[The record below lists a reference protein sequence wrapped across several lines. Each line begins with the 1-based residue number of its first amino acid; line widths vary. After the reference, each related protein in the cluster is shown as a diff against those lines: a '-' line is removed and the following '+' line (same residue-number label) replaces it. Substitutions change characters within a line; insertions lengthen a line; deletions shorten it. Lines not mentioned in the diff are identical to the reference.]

1 MYPQHIQEA
10 AAAIGRTLTESAT
23 PLYGSGLRLPDRR
36 AVIELVKEV
45 RRLLFPA
52 YFGDPALM
60 SLAPEN
66 YAALLLER
74 IREKLT
80 EQLKLALPEDQVDRA
95 EEITREF
102 ARRLPQVQKLL
113 LEDLDA
119 TFESDPAAASREEI
133 IFAYPGLFAIFVYR
147 IAHLLY
153 CQRVPMIPRIMSE
166 YAHSRTGIDIHPG
179 ASIGPHF
186 FIDHGTGIVVGETTV
201 IGRNVKLYQG
211 VTLGAMSPRAGPR
224 VSARQAP
231 SHRGGRRDH
240 LFRRVHPGGRHGHRR
255 RLRGGGQRVFDP
267 VRPQRH
273 PGGRRHPGP
282 GAEKPRGPVCVY
294 DIRKGA
300 GRFVRPCGNRNPSG
314 LGRRGSSACQK
325 ASQSLPPAGGG

>member
-10 AAAIGRTLTESAT
+10 AAAMGRTLTESAT

-36 AVIELVKEV
+36 AVIDLVKEV

-74 IREKLT
+74 ISEKLT
-80 EQLKLALPEDQVDRA
+80 AQLRLALPEDQVQRA

-102 ARRLPQVQKLL
+102 VRRLPQVQKLL

-119 TFESDPAAASREEI
+119 TFESDPAASSREEI

-153 CQRVPMIPRIMSE
+153 CQRVPMIPRIMAE

-201 IGRNVKLYQG
+201 IGDHVKLYQG
-211 VTLGAMSPRAGPR
+211 VTLGAKSFELDENGN
-224 VSARQAP
+224 
-231 SHRGGRRDH
+231 
-240 LFRRVHPGGRHGHRR
+240 
-255 RLRGGGQRVFDP
+255 P
-267 VRPQRH
+267 VKGIKRH
-273 PGGRRHPGP
+273 PNIGNHVVIYANATILGGDTTVGDH
-282 GAEKPRGPVCVY
+282 CV
-294 DIRKGA
+294 IG
-300 GRFVRPCGNRNPSG
+300 GNVW
-314 LGRRGSSACQK
+314 LT
-325 ASQSLPPAGGG
+325 ASVPAGKTVVYKG

>member
-74 IREKLT
+74 ICEKLT
-80 EQLKLALPEDQVDRA
+80 EQLKLALPEDQVGRA
-95 EEITREF
+95 EEIAREF

-119 TFESDPAAASREEI
+119 TFESDPAAASREAEPDTDSPI
-133 IFAYPGLFAIFVYR
+133 IL
-147 IAHLLY
+147 
-153 CQRVPMIPRIMSE
+153 
-166 YAHSRTGIDIHPG
+166 
-179 ASIGPHF
+179 
-186 FIDHGTGIVVGETTV
+186 
-201 IGRNVKLYQG
+201 K
-211 VTLGAMSPRAGPR
+211 
-224 VSARQAP
+224 SARRSRQSMSTA
-231 SHRGGRRDH
+231 
-240 LFRRVHPGGRHGHRR
+240 
-255 RLRGGGQRVFDP
+255 
-267 VRPQRH
+267 
-273 PGGRRHPGP
+273 
-282 GAEKPRGPVCVY
+282 
-294 DIRKGA
+294 
-300 GRFVRPCGNRNPSG
+300 
-314 LGRRGSSACQK
+314 SATVSVAR
-325 ASQSLPPAGGG
+325 ASR

>member
-74 IREKLT
+74 ICEKLT
-80 EQLKLALPEDQVDRA
+80 EQLKLALPEDQVGRA

-186 FIDHGTGIVVGETTV
+186 FIDHGTGIVIGETTE
-201 IGRNVKLYQG
+201 IGEWVKIYQG
-211 VTLGAMSPRAGPR
+211 VTLGGLSTRAGQGLRNHKRHPTIEDRVTIYSGASILGGETRIGEGSIIGGNAFVTRSVPPHTR
-224 VSARQAP
+224 VSIRDP
-231 SHRGGRRDH
+231 DLEFHRDKTDTMDEND
-240 LFRRVHPGGRHGHRR
+240 
-255 RLRGGGQRVFDP
+255 QS
-267 VRPQRH
+267 
-273 PGGRRHPGP
+273 
-282 GAEKPRGPVCVY
+282 KY
-294 DIRKGA
+294 W
-300 GRFVRPCGNRNPSG
+300 NP
-314 LGRRGSSACQK
+314 AQTDET
-325 ASQSLPPAGGG
+325 

>member
-10 AAAIGRTLTESAT
+10 AAAIGRTLTESDT

-74 IREKLT
+74 ICEKLT
-80 EQLKLALPEDQVDRA
+80 EQLKLALPEDQVGRA
-95 EEITREF
+95 EEIAREF

-201 IGRNVKLYQG
+201 IGEHVKLYQG
-211 VTLGAMSPRAGPR
+211 VTLGAKSFAVKADGTL
-224 VSARQAP
+224 VK
-231 SHRGGRRDH
+231 GNK
-240 LFRRVHPGGRHGHRR
+240 
-255 RLRGGGQRVFDP
+255 
-267 VRPQRH
+267 RH
-273 PGGRRHPGP
+273 PNIGSNVVIYAGATILGGDTYIGDNCVIGGNVWLTHSVEPGKRVLT
-282 GAEKPRGPVCVY
+282 AREQTEFVTT
-294 DIRKGA
+294 DI
-300 GRFVRPCGNRNPSG
+300 
-314 LGRRGSSACQK
+314 
-325 ASQSLPPAGGG
+325 

>member
-10 AAAIGRTLTESAT
+10 AAAIGRTLTESDT

-74 IREKLT
+74 ICEKLT
-80 EQLKLALPEDQVDRA
+80 EQLKLALPEDQVGRA
-95 EEITREF
+95 EEIAREF

-186 FIDHGTGIVVGETTV
+186 FIDHGTGIVIGETTE
-201 IGRNVKLYQG
+201 IGEWVKIYQG
-211 VTLGAMSPRAGPR
+211 VTLGGLSTRAGQGLRNHKRHPTIEDRVTIYSGASILGGETRIGEGSIIGGNAFVTRSVPPHTR
-224 VSARQAP
+224 VSIRDP
-231 SHRGGRRDH
+231 DLEFHRDKTDTMDEND
-240 LFRRVHPGGRHGHRR
+240 
-255 RLRGGGQRVFDP
+255 QS
-267 VRPQRH
+267 
-273 PGGRRHPGP
+273 
-282 GAEKPRGPVCVY
+282 KY
-294 DIRKGA
+294 W
-300 GRFVRPCGNRNPSG
+300 NP
-314 LGRRGSSACQK
+314 AQTDET
-325 ASQSLPPAGGG
+325 

>member
-10 AAAIGRTLTESAT
+10 AAAIGRTLTESDT

-74 IREKLT
+74 ICEKLT
-80 EQLKLALPEDQVDRA
+80 EQLKLALPEDQVGRA
-95 EEITREF
+95 EEIAREF

-201 IGRNVKLYQG
+201 IGDHVKLYQG
-211 VTLGAMSPRAGPR
+211 VTLGALST
-224 VSARQAP
+224 
-231 SHRGGRRDH
+231 
-240 LFRRVHPGGRHGHRR
+240 
-255 RLRGGGQRVFDP
+255 RGGGKKL
-267 VRPQRH
+267 
-273 PGGRRHPGP
+273 PGP
-282 GAEKPRGPVCVY
+282 TAKR
-294 DIRKGA
+294 
-300 GRFVRPCGNRNPSG
+300 
-314 LGRRGSSACQK
+314 
-325 ASQSLPPAGGG
+325 PAGSAYRRSFTV

>member
-10 AAAIGRTLTESAT
+10 AAAMGRTLTESAT

-36 AVIELVKEV
+36 AVIDLVKEV

-74 IREKLT
+74 ISEKLT
-80 EQLKLALPEDQVDRA
+80 AQLRLALPEDQVQRA

-102 ARRLPQVQKLL
+102 VRRLPRVQRLL

-153 CQRVPMIPRIMSE
+153 CQRVPMIPRIMAE

-186 FIDHGTGIVVGETTV
+186 FIDHGTGIV
-201 IGRNVKLYQG
+201 
-211 VTLGAMSPRAGPR
+211 TLGAMSPRAGHA
-224 VSARQAP
+224 S
-231 SHRGGRRDH
+231 
-240 LFRRVHPGGRHGHRR
+240 LPGK
-255 RLRGGGQRVFDP
+255 
-267 VRPQRH
+267 RH
-273 PGGRRHPGP
+273 PTVGDDVTIYSGASILGGETDIGDGSVVGGNVFLTHSVRSGTRVAAATP
-282 GAEKPRGPVCVY
+282 APVM
-294 DIRKGA
+294 K
-300 GRFVRPCGNRNPSG
+300 NPSD
-314 LGRRGSSACQK
+314 
-325 ASQSLPPAGGG
+325 PFVYTI

>member
-74 IREKLT
+74 ICEKLT
-80 EQLKLALPEDQVDRA
+80 EQLKLALPEDQVQRA

-102 ARRLPQVQKLL
+102 VRRLPRVQRLL

-153 CQRVPMIPRIMSE
+153 CQRVPM
-166 YAHSRTGIDIHPG
+166 TPG
-179 ASIGPHF
+179 SWPNMPTAARAS
-186 FIDHGTGIVVGETTV
+186 TST
-201 IGRNVKLYQG
+201 
-211 VTLGAMSPRAGPR
+211 
-224 VSARQAP
+224 
-231 SHRGGRRDH
+231 
-240 LFRRVHPGGRHGHRR
+240 
-255 RLRGGGQRVFDP
+255 
-267 VRPQRH
+267 
-273 PGGRRHPGP
+273 PGP
-282 GAEKPRGPVCVY
+282 PSAPTSSSTTAP
-294 DIRKGA
+294 A
-300 GRFVRPCGNRNPSG
+300 LWWARPP
-314 LGRRGSSACQK
+314 SSA
-325 ASQSLPPAGGG
+325 GT

>member
-10 AAAIGRTLTESAT
+10 AAAMGRTLTESAT

-66 YAALLLER
+66 YAALLLE
-74 IREKLT
+74 
-80 EQLKLALPEDQVDRA
+80 
-95 EEITREF
+95 
-102 ARRLPQVQKLL
+102 
-113 LEDLDA
+113 DLDA

-153 CQRVPMIPRIMSE
+153 CQRVPMIPRIMAE

-211 VTLGAMSPRAGPR
+211 VTLGAMSPRAGHA
-224 VSARQAP
+224 S
-231 SHRGGRRDH
+231 
-240 LFRRVHPGGRHGHRR
+240 LPGK
-255 RLRGGGQRVFDP
+255 
-267 VRPQRH
+267 RH
-273 PGGRRHPGP
+273 PTVGDDVTIYSGASILGGETDIGDGSVVGGNVFLTHSVRSGTRVAAATP
-282 GAEKPRGPVCVY
+282 APVM
-294 DIRKGA
+294 K
-300 GRFVRPCGNRNPSG
+300 NPSD
-314 LGRRGSSACQK
+314 
-325 ASQSLPPAGGG
+325 PFVYTI

>member
-1 MYPQHIQEA
+1 MYPPHIQEA

-74 IREKLT
+74 ICEKLT
-80 EQLKLALPEDQVDRA
+80 EQLKLALPEDQVGRA

-186 FIDHGTGIVVGETTV
+186 FIDHGTGIVIGETTE
-201 IGRNVKLYQG
+201 IGAHVKLYQG
-211 VTLGAMSPRAGPR
+211 VTLGGNGKETGKRHPTLKDNVM
-224 VSARQAP
+224 VSA
-231 SHRGGRRDH
+231 
-240 LFRRVHPGGRHGHRR
+240 
-255 RLRGGGQRVFDP
+255 
-267 VRPQRH
+267 
-273 PGGRRHPGP
+273 
-282 GAEKPRGPVCVY
+282 GAKIIGSFTIGENSK
-294 DIRKGA
+294 IGA
-300 GRFVRPCGNRNPSG
+300 GSVVIEEVPPNCTVVGVPGHIVKQNDVRIPRKSMDHIHLPDPIFEDIKVLQQENTELTNRVLELEG
-314 LGRRGSSACQK
+314 ELRQMRKKERTEQK
-325 ASQSLPPAGGG
+325 

>member
-74 IREKLT
+74 ICEKLT
-80 EQLKLALPEDQVDRA
+80 EQLKLALPEDQVQRA

-102 ARRLPQVQKLL
+102 VRRLPRVQRLL

-153 CQRVPMIPRIMSE
+153 CQRVPMIPRIMAE

-201 IGRNVKLYQG
+201 IGDHVKVYQG
-211 VTLGAMSPRAGPR
+211 VTLGALTT
-224 VSARQAP
+224 
-231 SHRGGRRDH
+231 RGGQS
-240 LFRRVHPGGRHGHRR
+240 
-255 RLRGGGQRVFDP
+255 LRGKK
-267 VRPQRH
+267 RH
-273 PGGRRHPGP
+273 PTIEDNVTIYAGASILGGGTVIGRDSVIGSNVFITHSIPP
-282 GAEKPRGPVCVY
+282 CTTVSVKSQELQFKPRNCE
-294 DIRKGA
+294 
-300 GRFVRPCGNRNPSG
+300 GNCASCTKPEPFWEG
-314 LGRRGSSACQK
+314 QK
-325 ASQSLPPAGGG
+325 

>member
-10 AAAIGRTLTESAT
+10 AAAIGRTLTESTT

-74 IREKLT
+74 ICEKLT
-80 EQLKLALPEDQVDRA
+80 EQLKLALPEDQVQRA

-102 ARRLPQVQKLL
+102 VRRLPRVQRLL

-153 CQRVPMIPRIMSE
+153 CQRVPMIPRIMAE

-211 VTLGAMSPRAGPR
+211 VTLGAPC
-224 VSARQAP
+224 
-231 SHRGGRRDH
+231 
-240 LFRRVHPGGRHGHRR
+240 L
-255 RLRGGGQRVFDP
+255 
-267 VRPQRH
+267 
-273 PGGRRHPGP
+273 P
-282 GAEKPRGPVCVY
+282 GA
-294 DIRKGA
+294 A
-300 GRFVRPCGNRNPSG
+300 TLPCPA
-314 LGRRGSSACQK
+314 SAI
-325 ASQSLPPAGGG
+325 PPWGTT

>member
-1 MYPQHIQEA
+1 MYPPHIQEA

-74 IREKLT
+74 ICEKLT
-80 EQLKLALPEDQVDRA
+80 EQLRLALPEDQVGRA
-95 EEITREF
+95 EEIAREF

-179 ASIGPHF
+179 AQIGAHF

-201 IGRNVKLYQG
+201 IGENVKLYQG
-211 VTLGAMSPRAGPR
+211 VSLGAKSFPTNADGTPVKGIKRHPDIGNNVVIYSGATIL
-224 VSARQAP
+224 
-231 SHRGGRRDH
+231 GGNTVIGDNCVIGGNVW
-240 LFRRVHPGGRHGHRR
+240 LTESVEPGHTVYAAHAETRR
-255 RLRGGGQRVFDP
+255 RTV
-267 VRPQRH
+267 
-273 PGGRRHPGP
+273 
-282 GAEKPRGPVCVY
+282 K
-294 DIRKGA
+294 
-300 GRFVRPCGNRNPSG
+300 
-314 LGRRGSSACQK
+314 
-325 ASQSLPPAGGG
+325 

>member
-1 MYPQHIQEA
+1 MIPFWKKTGKHSKPQSAQERRQKAKSAVPRTAQQSIPMQRMFEDGTCRVKPNYYTRTIQYQD
-10 AAAIGRTLTESAT
+10 I
-23 PLYGSGLRLPDRR
+23 
-36 AVIELVKEV
+36 
-45 RRLLFPA
+45 
-52 YFGDPALM
+52 
-60 SLAPEN
+60 N
-66 YAALLLER
+66 Y
-74 IREKLT
+74 
-80 EQLKLALPEDQVDRA
+80 QLALPEDQVGRA
-95 EEITREF
+95 EEIAREF

-211 VTLGAMSPRAGPR
+211 VTLGAMSPRAGHA
-224 VSARQAP
+224 S
-231 SHRGGRRDH
+231 
-240 LFRRVHPGGRHGHRR
+240 LPGK
-255 RLRGGGQRVFDP
+255 
-267 VRPQRH
+267 RH
-273 PGGRRHPGP
+273 PTVGDDVTIYSGASILGGDTDIGDGSVVGGNVFLTRSVRSGTRVAAATPAPVLKNPGDP
-282 GAEKPRGPVCVY
+282 FVY
-294 DIRKGA
+294 TI
-300 GRFVRPCGNRNPSG
+300 
-314 LGRRGSSACQK
+314 
-325 ASQSLPPAGGG
+325 

>member
-74 IREKLT
+74 ICEKLT
-80 EQLKLALPEDQVDRA
+80 EQLKLALPEDQVGRA
-95 EEITREF
+95 EEIAREF

-153 CQRVPMIPRIMSE
+153 CQRVPMIPRIMAE

-186 FIDHGTGIVVGETTV
+186 FIDHGTGIVVGETTLGGDTD
-201 IGRNVKLYQG
+201 IGDGSVVGGNVFLTRSVRSG
-211 VTLGAMSPRAGPR
+211 TR
-224 VSARQAP
+224 VAAATPAP
-231 SHRGGRRDH
+231 V
-240 LFRRVHPGGRHGHRR
+240 LKNPG
-255 RLRGGGQRVFDP
+255 DP
-267 VRPQRH
+267 F
-273 PGGRRHPGP
+273 
-282 GAEKPRGPVCVY
+282 VY
-294 DIRKGA
+294 TI
-300 GRFVRPCGNRNPSG
+300 
-314 LGRRGSSACQK
+314 
-325 ASQSLPPAGGG
+325 